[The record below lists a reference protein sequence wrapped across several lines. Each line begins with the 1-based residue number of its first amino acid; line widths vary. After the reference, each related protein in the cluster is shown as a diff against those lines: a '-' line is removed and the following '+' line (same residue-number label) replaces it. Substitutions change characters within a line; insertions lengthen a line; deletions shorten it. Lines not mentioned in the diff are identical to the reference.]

1 MKSVLGILALSSL
14 LLCLEAEAA
23 DPPLIVAQGLP
34 GRLPGSLPGQQPA
47 AAPKP
52 PPAASGPE
60 GLAACCDI
68 TTIDKAKN
76 LVSARERGS
85 GRIVTFKVAD
95 SAVLQKLKVGQD
107 VYANFRTK
115 QVSVDGKAL
124 CCTITGVAAGSPTV
138 ASKTPRQ
145 SLTPVPKAPESPR
158 AQQAKPSGAPQ
169 AMPRQ
174 RPPGQPLAGAPAPAC
189 PTTAQAPLPSRAPQ
203 TEAPKVAQAPV
214 QRPGKA
220 AGAPSSRP
228 QDPPNDDANEDDD
241 PDPPKTLRQKGA
253 RGSASGRAGGG
264 NTVRLDKYPDAQGF
278 LKKVADTMARKEMD
292 VSLIGG
298 EKYMI
303 NKCLGI
309 KVRAGNFKMK
319 LASPNARLEGTAAK
333 LTFRVEHISLNGIS
347 LRMRPSTNILKP
359 CHFGKKFSVGGSAKD
374 VKVEFR
380 FDPVMDLKQCK
391 FTTLGA
397 IKTRVG
403 IGNLNLKP
411 LQNNLDKIAKNAFED
426 AVNNFFNGD
435 DPLKIIDDVFEAD
448 CPGKKA

>member
-14 LLCLEAEAA
+14 LLGLEAEAA
-23 DPPLIVAQGLP
+23 EPPLIVAQGLP
-34 GRLPGSLPGQQPA
+34 GRLPGTLPGQQPA

-52 PPAASGPE
+52 APAASGPE

-85 GRIVTFKVAD
+85 GRIVEFKVAD
-95 SAVLQKLKVGQD
+95 SAVLQRLKVGQD

-124 CCTITGVAAGSPTV
+124 CCTITSVAAGSPTV
-138 ASKTPRQ
+138 ASKTSGQ
-145 SLTPVPKAPESPR
+145 SLAPVAKAPPR
-158 AQQAKPSGAPQ
+158 
-169 AMPRQ
+169 
-174 RPPGQPLAGAPAPAC
+174 
-189 PTTAQAPLPSRAPQ
+189 
-203 TEAPKVAQAPV
+203 TEAPKVAQLPV
-214 QRPGKA
+214 KSPGKA
-220 AGAPSSRP
+220 SGAPSSRP
-228 QDPPNDDANEDDD
+228 QDPPDDDANEDDD
-241 PDPPKTLRQKGA
+241 PDPPKTLRQKGP
-253 RGSASGRAGGG
+253 RGGASGRAVGG
-264 NTVRLDKYPDAQGF
+264 NIVRLDKYPDAQGF
-278 LKKVADTMARKEMD
+278 LKKVADTMAKKEMD

-333 LTFRVEHISLNGIS
+333 LTFRVEHIALNGIS

-374 VKVEFR
+374 VKVEYR

-397 IKTRVG
+397 VKTRVDV
-403 IGNLNLKP
+403 GNLNLKP
-411 LQNNLDKIAKNAFED
+411 LQNNLDNIAKNAFED

-435 DPLKIIDDVFEAD
+435 DPFKIIDDVFEAD